1 MQNDSDAHEIELG
14 WLSPI
19 EFGAVHV
26 LPL

>member
-14 WLSPI
+14 WFSPI
-19 EFGAVHV
+19 GLGALHV